1 MIGTFLLENARNITQ
16 QVVGKF
22 QKYNLLRKIYRGI
35 NKTSFP
41 HIHSYLHVMYL
52 PKPSRTEV
60 KENKIDS
67 FPKINRIEHW
77 LIMKN
82 E

>member
-16 QVVGKF
+16 QAIGKF
-22 QKYNLLRKIYRGI
+22 HKYNLLSKIYKDR
-35 NKTSFP
+35 NKTSFT
-41 HIHSYLHVMYL
+41 HMHSYSHVVYL
-52 PKPSRTEV
+52 PTPRRTEV

-67 FPKINRIEHW
+67 FPKINRIELW
-77 LIMKN
+77 LVMKS